1 MGRSLRKGLMA
12 QIWNRV
18 LFHFFFFWDGG
29 HTKPVWTNLDRPLSF
44 CLSLL
49 SHWDYSLT
57 EKDLPG
63 HLPSLVQ
70 WHQPSF
76 QRSQRFIHRQLWH
89 SQVTRNPWVFLH
101 EQEISVTFDFVFTT
115 FAVTISPVCN
125 NTAFWYLYI
134 RFSAHKNNIGTTLI
148 FNLCLKFIGM
158 KFNCKLSLSE
168 DCLVCVA
175 AAAIKPHG
183 D

>member
-1 MGRSLRKGLMA
+1 MVLLTFPKGLQEDSFTA
-12 QIWNRV
+12 PPLTLADFKVFFSLETFTLKFELSGWVGLLGKGWWPRYEIE
-18 LFHFFFFWDGG
+18 FSFIFFFFWDGG

-70 WHQPSF
+70 WHQLSF
-76 QRSQRFIHRQLWH
+76 QRSQQFIHRQLWH

-101 EQEISVTFDFVFTT
+101 EQEISVTFDFAFTP

-125 NTAFWYLYI
+125 NTAFWYLDI
-134 RFSAHKNNIGTTLI
+134 RVFCS
-148 FNLCLKFIGM
+148 
-158 KFNCKLSLSE
+158 
-168 DCLVCVA
+168 
-175 AAAIKPHG
+175 
-183 D
+183 